1 MSTICPSEDRRDTAL
16 AKGSD
21 RLFRTTQ
28 AISSVFAYDTDAGSC
43 LIFLGFQGQL
53 AYKKVDPGLCG
64 RSCADIRSVH
74 EAAQAA
80 RTLTVTRRGLVPDAE
95 TAVKVALAV
104 LPHMGS
110 TAEREIG
117 EYRPWHAEPVGDAWQ
132 VRGTLPAGTVGGTF
146 VVVVAKSDARI
157 IGVSHEQ

>member
-1 MSTICPSEDRRDTAL
+1 MMQRVLRCIVVVIAMSDACSAADRPRPLPTEW
-16 AKGSD
+16 
-21 RLFRTTQ
+21 TPP
-28 AISSVFAYDTDAGSC
+28 
-43 LIFLGFQGQL
+43 
-53 AYKKVDPGLCG
+53 PG
-64 RSCADIRSVH
+64 
-74 EAAQAA
+74 
-80 RTLTVTRRGLVPDAE
+80 GLVPDAE

-117 EYRPWHAEPVGDAWQ
+117 EYRPWHADPVGDAWQ

-157 IGVSHEQ
+157 IGVFHEQ